1 MLWAA
6 LLLPRLPLEVYT
18 RGFDDEA
25 GACPFAVASG
35 GSRPAIV
42 DANDAARLA
51 GVKRGMAVA
60 GALALVP
67 ALVLRDRDAGAEVR
81 ALTNMAT
88 WALGF
93 TSTVSIAAPAA
104 VVAEVGGSERLHG
117 GLDPLVARIATGLA
131 ARGHAARIGVAPTPL
146 AALALARMQRGGRGE
161 RVATIDALAAALA
174 LLPLAALG
182 ESGVRLDFPE
192 PGSARHR
199 YPSGKVESDPAFPR
213 ALETLA
219 AAGVRTIGEA
229 EALPRDGLARR
240 FGQALVDT
248 LDRAHAR
255 KPDPREPWI
264 PPADFIERLDLPAPA
279 QDAQALGFAAARLT
293 DLLAAWLRARGL
305 GVLRCELVLEHERGA
320 RTGVA
325 RRVTTVPVGLA
336 APARAS
342 AHLLPLLRERLARTT
357 LPAPVERIAL
367 ATIATAPLAGRT
379 PGLFPG
385 DEAEHPLVPL
395 VDRLRARLGDAA
407 VVRSGVRADH
417 RPERALAHP
426 RDDAARDPVPLPPAP
441 RPLWLVDPPRPLGRE
456 LAAAPWTL
464 RDGPERIESGWWDGG
479 DLRRDYYVALA
490 PGGAQAWIFRDHRR
504 GTDDGE
510 WWLQGW
516 FA

>member
-1 MLWAA
+1 MLWSA

-18 RGFDDEA
+18 RGFDEEA
-25 GACPFAVASG
+25 AARPFAVASG

-51 GVKRGMAVA
+51 GVKRGQAVA

-67 ALVLRDRDAGAEVR
+67 ALVLRDRDAGAEAR
-81 ALTNMAT
+81 ALASVAT

-104 VVAEVGGSERLHG
+104 VLAEVGGSQRLHG

-131 ARGHAARIGVAPTPL
+131 AQGHVARIGVAPTPL
-146 AALALARMQRGGRGE
+146 AALALARMQRGGRGD
-161 RVATIDALAAALA
+161 RVTTLHALPAALA
-174 LLPLAALG
+174 PLPLAALG
-182 ESGVRLDFPE
+182 LDD
-192 PGSARHR
+192 AT
-199 YPSGKVESDPAFPR
+199 R

-240 FGQALVDT
+240 FGAALVDA

-255 KPDPREPWI
+255 RPDPREPWI

-279 QDAQALGFAAARLT
+279 QDAQALGFAAARLA

-305 GVLRCELVLEHERGA
+305 GVLRCELALEHERGA

-342 AHLLPLLRERLARTT
+342 AHLLPLFRERLARTT

-407 VVRSGVRADH
+407 VTRSGVRADH

-426 RDDAARDPVPLPPAP
+426 RDETPRDPVPLPPAP

-456 LAAAPWTL
+456 LAAAPWVL